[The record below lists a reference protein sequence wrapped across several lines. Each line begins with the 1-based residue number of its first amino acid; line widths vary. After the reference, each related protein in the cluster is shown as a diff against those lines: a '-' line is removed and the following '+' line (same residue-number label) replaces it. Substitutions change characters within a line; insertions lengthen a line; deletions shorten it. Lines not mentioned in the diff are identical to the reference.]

1 MSEPEELT
9 DHPVTR
15 RAVRFR
21 LLQQLPLLVTLVV
34 LWMLLWGTV
43 SWLSFAS
50 GVLVAVAATQFFYLP
65 PVELSGRFNP
75 FWLLVFLAHFGGE
88 LFLASFAVAAR
99 AFGPP
104 IRSNAII
111 EVDLRSHSDFVVT
124 LTATAIS
131 LVPGSLVIEIDRDRA
146 ALFVHVLGAR
156 TQRDLD
162 RARRTVLATE
172 ARLVRA
178 VGSRDDLE
186 RCRAS

>member
-1 MSEPEELT
+1 M
-9 DHPVTR
+9 
-15 RAVRFR
+15 A
-21 LLQQLPLLVTLVV
+21 
-34 LWMLLWGTV
+34 
-43 SWLSFAS
+43 
-50 GVLVAVAATQFFYLP
+50 
-65 PVELSGRFNP
+65 N
-75 FWLLVFLAHFGGE
+75 FGAE
-88 LFLASFAVAAR
+88 LFVASFAVAAQ

-111 EVDLRSHSDFVVT
+111 EVDLRSHSDFLVT

-156 TQRDLD
+156 TERDLD
-162 RARRTVLATE
+162 RARRTVLDTE

-178 VGSRDDLE
+178 VGSREDLE